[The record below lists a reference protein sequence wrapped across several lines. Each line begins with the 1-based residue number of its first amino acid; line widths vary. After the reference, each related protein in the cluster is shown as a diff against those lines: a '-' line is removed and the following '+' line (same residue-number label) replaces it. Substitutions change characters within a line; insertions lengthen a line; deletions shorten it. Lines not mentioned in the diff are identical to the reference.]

1 MKLDA
6 KAQLR
11 LELCASYE
19 VDFGLLIVIQ
29 SMTERVSRLFSSD
42 RPGLTWAT
50 NSTSGNEG
58 SSSLVS
64 TVCSFAG
71 MELEF
76 NGVTASP
83 AAANAVKLPRLG
95 LMVIISHLQFLQPAR
110 QEQHPDRDTVQEKL
124 RAGRLLQLRAK
135 SFRLPIGGA
144 RSTNEYRTGRHG
156 IDNR

>member
-1 MKLDA
+1 
-6 KAQLR
+6 
-11 LELCASYE
+11 
-19 VDFGLLIVIQ
+19 
-29 SMTERVSRLFSSD
+29 MTERVSRLFSSD

-95 LMVIISHLQFLQPAR
+95 LTVVIRHLQFLAASP
-110 QEQHPDRDTVQEKL
+110 QEPHPDRGTVREKQQAE
-124 RAGRLLQLRAK
+124 RVLQLRAV

-144 RSTNEYRTGRHG
+144 RSTNGYRTGRHG